1 MGAWGAVLRTGDRQR
16 RSLEINLGPL
26 QITQLAGPEAVAEG
40 NEDHG
45 LVPMGPA
52 VAFAPLDQPLDL
64 GLGEVLAGA
73 DIGVLGSARCD
84 FPYFSGRPCNFQ
96 GWIRHWFQCSVAMTF
111 G

>member
-52 VAFAPLDQPLDL
+52 VAFAPPISRSTSDSVRYSRVRTSAFL
-64 GLGEVLAGA
+64 GRRGVTFRILAVGHAIFRAELGIVF
-73 DIGVLGSARCD
+73 SA
-84 FPYFSGRPCNFQ
+84 PYQ
-96 GWIRHWFQCSVAMTF
+96 
-111 G
+111 